1 MVSWLPDVNSA
12 LILAPH
18 PDDEALGC
26 SGSIALMNK
35 GGVSSR
41 VAFLTSGERLY
52 ESPSASVAERRME
65 EARKASEILGC
76 REPIFLNFPD
86 GELGNHEEGLY
97 QELCR
102 VIEINKPDIVFSPS
116 SIDFHQDHIA
126 SARVALRLLNT
137 SVSFK
142 LAFYEVYSTLRFNQL
157 VDITE
162 AIEIK
167 KSAIMNYSKSLY
179 DKPEVYLHAA
189 LGLNAQRSIFTQKS
203 GYYEAFWI
211 IEKPAGTQEIK
222 DWLTYLH

>member
-1 MVSWLPDVNSA
+1 MVSWLPNVNSA

-35 GGVSSR
+35 AGVSSR

-52 ESPSASVAERRME
+52 ETPSASVAERRME
-65 EARKASEILGC
+65 EARKASGILGC
-76 REPIFLNFPD
+76 KEPVFLNFQD
-86 GELGNHEEGLY
+86 GELGNHEDSLY
-97 QELCR
+97 HELCR
-102 VIEINKPDIVFSPS
+102 TIGLDKPDIVFSPS
-116 SIDFHQDHIA
+116 PIDFHRDHIA
-126 SARVALRLLNT
+126 TARVALRLLNKPA
-137 SVSFK
+137 SFK

-167 KSAIMNYSKSLY
+167 KSAIMNYSTSLY
-179 DKPEVYLHAA
+179 NKPEVYLHAA

-211 IEKPAGTQEIK
+211 IEKPISTQEIT
-222 DWLTYLH
+222 DWLTYRY

>member
-35 GGVSSR
+35 AGVSSR

-52 ESPSASVAERRME
+52 ETPSAPVAERRME

-76 REPIFLNFPD
+76 KEPVFLNLQD
-86 GELGNHEEGLY
+86 GELRNHEEGLY
-97 QELCR
+97 QELRR
-102 VIEINKPDIVFSPS
+102 VIEINQPDIVFSPS
-116 SIDFHQDHIA
+116 PIDFHQDHIA

-137 SVSFK
+137 PASFK

-162 AIEIK
+162 AIETK
-167 KSAIMNYSKSLY
+167 KSAIMNYSTSLY
-179 DKPEVYLHAA
+179 NKPEVYLHAV

-211 IEKPAGTQEIK
+211 IEEPITEKEVFG
-222 DWLTYLH
+222 WLTYRL